1 MKRKEPC
8 GTVRI
13 KGRSWYTS
21 HHILPVVHLCALSVK
36 QKRVVLASHSHTF
49 DLKVILAKNQT
60 FRQKGVIWARLIW
73 LSVHSNP
80 MNTNY
85 INYIEF
91 SCHLTIRFD
100 SSILLFFSDSI
111 VSCSFSHITLLFS
124 SFFTEGR
131 YKCFMMSHL
140 IFRPLKNNLT
150 TLWAHL
156 TKNCTVHRNAQCI
169 PMGVFLK
176 AFFWEN
182 NQGGRAGQTVNC

>member
-1 MKRKEPC
+1 MINWYGHIVLALKRSEGWVNDLGKVSTVYRRKGQPVVMKRKEPC

-140 IFRPLKNNLT
+140 IF
-150 TLWAHL
+150 AHL
-156 TKNCTVHRNAQCI
+156 RI
-169 PMGVFLK
+169 I
-176 AFFWEN
+176 
-182 NQGGRAGQTVNC
+182 